1 DVALWLQVRDLAATV
16 AELRQKGVVL
26 DREPRREPWGLDE
39 AWLSDPD
46 GTRIVLVEVPSDH
59 PLRVDVRTPEWQDGT
74 RGAGRGGVVGRGAR
88 RAPAGRRGPSR
99 VRGGPDGERAGTAS
113 VVSCV
118 EHGPIALHG
127 LGTAYTCMA
136 D

>member
-1 DVALWLQVRDLAATV
+1 MAMDVLSSRILLNPKDPEVTTAFYRDTLGLAIYREFPGGTVFFLGGGFLEIVGRGEKGRTSDVALWLQVRDLAATV

-59 PLRVDVRTPEWQDGT
+59 PLRVDVRTP
-74 RGAGRGGVVGRGAR
+74 
-88 RAPAGRRGPSR
+88 
-99 VRGGPDGERAGTAS
+99 
-113 VVSCV
+113 
-118 EHGPIALHG
+118 
-127 LGTAYTCMA
+127 
-136 D
+136 